1 MQKNS
6 TSTIVRRSL
15 LAITFIALTHLIA
28 RLMWQFQV
36 FGLNSIEE
44 YCYYPKE
51 ELGDGWISYGDPVCD
66 MIGGTSFFEYT
77 GETWPIIGTHLI
89 GLVASIVIFAL
100 ITWIFFGLPDEAEE
114 ATDYVAV
121 PDCTNANCPCVG
133 HTAEVFEDG
142 KWTIRTCT
150 NPNCTCK
157 KYHYDEVFD
166 TNTNQWVPRE

>member
-51 ELGDGWISYGDPVCD
+51 ELGDGWTSYGDPVCD

-100 ITWIFFGLPDEAEE
+100 IAWIIIDQSADD
-114 ATDYVAV
+114 TI
-121 PDCTNANCPCVG
+121 PDCTDAGCPCVK

-142 KWTIRTCT
+142 AWTVRECLD
-150 NPNCTCK
+150 PNCPCK
-157 KYHYDEVFD
+157 SYHHDEKFS
-166 TNTNQWVPRE
+166 TSKNQWVPRN